1 LLCCLYIARAFYIR
15 VLAGAALDIAFVGK
29 VRFVYIKE
37 DKSLC
42 RRLSRTGR
50 GGGESTEQRAPD
62 EWMGGGVCE
71 GTDAATAAAVEK
83 AGRLLLLFNPSGK
96 LNGGGQAD
104 NNESARATNIAI
116 EIVFVHQTK

>member
-1 LLCCLYIARAFYIR
+1 MLCCLYIARAFYIR

-50 GGGESTEQRAPD
+50 GAGRAANS
-62 EWMGGGVCE
+62 EHRRRGWEGSVCE

-104 NNESARATNIAI
+104 NNESARATNTAI